1 MNRPGDGEGAGAPE
15 AARVRVAHGKQA
27 PPMTDDR
34 STIDGTREG
43 LAAAAQR
50 PAAPVLALVVAW
62 SRQEPQRA
70 GEIAIIDGEQ
80 ILGRGGARPEDTV
93 TRVRFQ
99 RQRPGGTTMTGP
111 LDSLRISRAQL
122 RVRPRA
128 GVLEVESIGRC
139 RLLRNGDP
147 LERGEARPGDTLQL
161 EGELVFLVTRRLER
175 LPALRSHAL
184 DGEHSFGAADPSG
197 FVGETL
203 AAWELR
209 DTLAFVARADGHVL
223 IRGQSGTGKEL
234 AAGAVHRLSARGS
247 RPLVARNAATF
258 PAGLV
263 DAELFGNVR
272 NYPNPG
278 TAEREGIIGEADGT
292 SLFLD
297 EIGELPPELQAHLLR
312 VLDRRGEYQRL
323 GEARVRRSD
332 LRVIAATNR
341 RIEDLK
347 HDFAARFTL
356 RVEVPSLEA
365 RRDDIPL
372 LIRHL
377 LRRAAAGNEDVRRR
391 FFDAPGPGRA
401 EPEARIAAG
410 LIDALVRHAF
420 PGNTREL
427 EQLLWQALAESRGET
442 VELTEG
448 VKRRLVTEEPGVAL
462 AEIGREQI
470 EASLARAQGNVTRAA
485 RELGLKN
492 RFVLY
497 RLMKKLGVAGGASE
511 GEGDEQG

>member
-1 MNRPGDGEGAGAPE
+1 
-15 AARVRVAHGKQA
+15 
-27 PPMTDDR
+27 MTDDR
-34 STIDGTREG
+34 STIDGTRDG
-43 LAAAAQR
+43 LPAAARRAD
-50 PAAPVLALVVAW
+50 APVLALVIAW
-62 SRQEPQRA
+62 SRQEPSRA
-70 GEIAIIDGEQ
+70 GEIALLDGEQ
-80 ILGRGGARPEDTV
+80 ILGRGGARPEDALP
-93 TRVRFQ
+93 RVRFQ

-122 RVRPRA
+122 RIKPRA

-147 LERGEARPGDTLQL
+147 MESGEARPGDTLQL
-161 EGELVFLVTRRLER
+161 ENELVFLVARRLER
-175 LPALRSHAL
+175 LPALRSYPK
-184 DGEHSFGAADPSG
+184 DGEFPFGAADPFG

-209 DTLAFVARADGHVL
+209 DTLAFAARADGHVL
-223 IRGQSGTGKEL
+223 VRGPSGTGKEL
-234 AAGAVHRLSARGS
+234 AAGAIHGLSARAG

-258 PAGLV
+258 PPGLV

-297 EIGELPPELQAHLLR
+297 EIGELPAELQAHLLR

-323 GEARVRRSD
+323 GESRMRRAD

-341 RIEDLK
+341 QIEELK

-356 RVEVPSLEA
+356 RVEVPSLAA
-365 RRDDIPL
+365 RREDLPL

-391 FFDAPGPGRA
+391 FFEAPAGPRA
-401 EPEARIAAG
+401 EPEARVDAA
-410 LIDALVRHAF
+410 LIDRLVRHDF

-427 EQLLWQALAESRGET
+427 ERLLWQALAESRGDT
-442 VELTEG
+442 VELTPG
-448 VKRRLVTEEPGVAL
+448 VKQRLAADEPSVAA

-470 EASLARAQGNVTRAA
+470 EAALARAQGNVTKAA

-497 RLMKKLGVAGGASE
+497 RLMKKLGVAGGTGE